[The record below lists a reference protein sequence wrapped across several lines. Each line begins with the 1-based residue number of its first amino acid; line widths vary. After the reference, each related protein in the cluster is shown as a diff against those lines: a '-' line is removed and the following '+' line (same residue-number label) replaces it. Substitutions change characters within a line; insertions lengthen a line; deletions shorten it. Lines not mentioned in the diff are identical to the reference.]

1 MVPVA
6 YHSNYTVFIE
16 CAYSYDVSQFE
27 FSVDTGD
34 LGYCSTNL
42 SWHTEGINEKCL
54 YILVHHQHPPF
65 DGTWIAEVICMVLF
79 NDFFV

>member
-42 SWHTEGINEKCL
+42 S
-54 YILVHHQHPPF
+54 
-65 DGTWIAEVICMVLF
+65 
-79 NDFFV
+79 